1 MFACSAG
8 SGEEKV
14 ELTVEC
20 RCGGDRR
27 SKGLFR
33 GSSAGGHSRP
43 IRKLPVES
51 PYGYSGPTGNP
62 LATENTKD
70 GSTCNCLGLH
80 EQSCLSGYTHC
91 ANPNDFDLIK
101 TVRSFALGEVNHS

>member
-1 MFACSAG
+1 MLHYSLRNSNKIFCGHDLIAQLITKRTTLGRTVPMFSCSAG

-27 SKGLFR
+27 SRGLSR

-43 IRKLPVES
+43 VRKLPVES

-62 LATENTKD
+62 LAAQK
-70 GSTCNCLGLH
+70 
-80 EQSCLSGYTHC
+80 Y
-91 ANPNDFDLIK
+91 
-101 TVRSFALGEVNHS
+101 